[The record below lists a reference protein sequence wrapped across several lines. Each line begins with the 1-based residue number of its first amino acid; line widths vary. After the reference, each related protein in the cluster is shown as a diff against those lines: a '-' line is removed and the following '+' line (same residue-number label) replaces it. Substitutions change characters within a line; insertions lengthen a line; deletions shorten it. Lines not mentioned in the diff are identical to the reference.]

1 MFKSCLGRTQV
12 FESSDEIVKSH
23 AFDTRNEYKQYST
36 PKYKTYFCN
45 DYELHKL
52 LYLGSIGT
60 DINALKHYF
69 GSPQRLECYKGQF
82 SFELIWYIKF
92 KDGTDGSITKY
103 FKNNREI
110 AYCNTWK
117 VSGNNDSFMKHI
129 ILLLL

>member
-1 MFKSCLGRTQV
+1 MFKSCFGGTQV
-12 FESSDEIVKSH
+12 VESDEIVKAH
-23 AFDTRNEYKQYST
+23 AFDTRNEYYKCNRIPQ
-36 PKYKTYFCN
+36 YKTYFCN
-45 DYELHKL
+45 DYELHVLK
-52 LYLGSIGT
+52 YLGPIRT

-69 GSPQRLECYKGQF
+69 GSPQRLECYKGVF

-110 AYCNTWK
+110 VYCDTWK